1 MRSHHR
7 LFATAA
13 VAFAIAASLSACRN
27 DKPQAL
33 GTLEYDRITLPAPAA
48 EKIVSIDVRE
58 GQRVKAGQ
66 SILRLELDRTR
77 SATEAARAQSEAQR
91 ASLEELEAGPR
102 SETIKQARASL
113 LAARAE
119 ARQARD
125 YYTRVKP
132 LGAQQLVATAEV
144 ERARAAV
151 DSADESARALA
162 EQLAEL
168 EAGTRREQIAQ
179 GKASLAAS
187 EAQAAAQEVTLEK
200 LSLIA
205 PREGVVDNLPYK
217 LGDQAAVGQP
227 LAILLVG
234 APYARVYVPEPIRAQ
249 VKVGSTARIYVD
261 GRKDALAGTVR
272 MIRSDPTFTP
282 YYALIGKDAA
292 RLAWVAEVTV
302 DSKGSLPAGLPVRV
316 EFGE

>member
-1 MRSHHR
+1 MRSQRR
-7 LFATAA
+7 LFAIA
-13 VAFAIAASLSACRN
+13 AFALVASLSACRN

-292 RLAWVAEVTV
+292 RLAWVAEVAV
-302 DSKGSLPAGLPVRV
+302 DSKESLPAGLPVRV

>member
-1 MRSHHR
+1 
-7 LFATAA
+7 
-13 VAFAIAASLSACRN
+13 
-27 DKPQAL
+27 
-33 GTLEYDRITLPAPAA
+33 A
-48 EKIVSIDVRE
+48 ERIVSIDVRE

-66 SILRLELDRTR
+66 SLLHLEPDRTR

-91 ASLEELEAGPR
+91 ASLQELEAGPR
-102 SETIKQARASL
+102 TETIRQARASL
-113 LAARAE
+113 AAARAE

-125 YYTRVKP
+125 YYTRVRP

-168 EAGTRREQIAQ
+168 EAGTRREEIAQ
-179 GKASLAAS
+179 GKAALAAS

-205 PREGVVDNLPYK
+205 PRDGVVDNLPYK

-234 APYARVYVPEPIRAQ
+234 GAPYARVYVPEPIRAD
-249 VKVGSTARIYVD
+249 VKVGDAARVFV
-261 GRKDALAGTVR
+261 GGQKDARPGTVR
-272 MIRSDPTFTP
+272 MIRTEPTFTP

-292 RLAWVAEVTV
+292 RL
-302 DSKGSLPAGLPVRV
+302 
-316 EFGE
+316 